1 MYVVSDGQVLE
12 GGTYKELMDRKGHL
26 AKIVGEHVITEK
38 NVMLD
43 EIENAPRKNSIKN
56 LQPVG
61 ETSESILTPKQ
72 VENRRRLSVLFQ
84 QPTLTDDELA
94 SKIETNQLRMT
105 VHPIVKKN
113 LSIVAKIDPDEPVP
127 EDADPLKLV
136 LEDQSI
142 FYKENPLYS
151 YMKAGSGVVI
161 SILIVILFFFVH
173 GIRVGSGKLYIF
185 IRIYKYIMQY
195 MKFL

>member
-1 MYVVSDGQVLE
+1 VYVVRDGQVLE
-12 GGTYKELMDRKGHL
+12 GGTYKDLMDRKGHL

-38 NVMLD
+38 NVILN
-43 EIENAPRKNSIKN
+43 EIENAPRKNSIIN
-56 LQPVG
+56 SQSVG
-61 ETSESILTPKQ
+61 EISESSLTPQQ
-72 VENRRRLSVLFQ
+72 VENRRRLSIRFQ
-84 QPTLTDDELA
+84 QPILTDDDLA

-113 LSIVAKIDPDEPVP
+113 LSIVAKIEPDELVP

-142 FYKENPLYS
+142 FYKENPVYS

-173 GIRVGSGKLYIF
+173 GIRIGSGE
-185 IRIYKYIMQY
+185 
-195 MKFL
+195 